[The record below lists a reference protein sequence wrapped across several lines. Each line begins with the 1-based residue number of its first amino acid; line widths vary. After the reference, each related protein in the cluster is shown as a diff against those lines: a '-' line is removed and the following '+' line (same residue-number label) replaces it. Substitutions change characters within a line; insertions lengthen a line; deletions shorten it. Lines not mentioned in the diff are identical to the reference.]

1 MVIPWVIR
9 VATQNVLA
17 RRLGLDYFRTNVSKD
32 EFLMTFVLQFIF
44 NELLSSNGYIS

>member
-9 VATQNVLA
+9 VATQIVLA
-17 RRLGLDYFRTNVSKD
+17 RRLMLDYFRTDVSKD

-44 NELLSSNGYIS
+44 SEPLSSNGYIT